1 MAQTATI
8 TSASGETGF
17 EPCPAGLGTISLK
30 GTMSAGKIVVVVR
43 PPGASSDYISDYI
56 DQTALEEV
64 ADEAGTAYSYVSRFD
79 VGIGGQVAL
88 KADANFVGSLT
99 ALVSADPY

>member
-30 GTMSAGKIVVVVR
+30 GTMSAGKVVVVVR
-43 PPGASSDYISDYI
+43 PPGASSDYVSDYI

>member
-1 MAQTATI
+1 MPQTATI
-8 TSASGETGF
+8 SSASSETAF
-17 EPCPAGLGTISLK
+17 EPCPAGIGTISLK
-30 GTMSAGKIVVVVR
+30 GTMSAGKVVVIVR
-43 PPGASSDYISDYI
+43 PPGASSDYVSDYI

-79 VGIGGQVAL
+79 VGVGGQIAL

>member
-1 MAQTATI
+1 MPQSTII

-30 GTMSAGKIVVVVR
+30 GTMSAGKVVVIVR
-43 PPGASSDYISDYI
+43 PPGASSDYVSDYI
-56 DQTALEEV
+56 DQTALQEV
-64 ADEAGTAYSYVSRFD
+64 ADEAGTAYSYVARFD
-79 VGIGGQVAL
+79 VGVGAQVAL

>member
-1 MAQTATI
+1 MPQTASI
-8 TSASGETGF
+8 TSAAGETSF

-30 GTMSAGKIVVVVR
+30 GTMSAGKVLLIVR
-43 PPGASSDYISDYI
+43 PPGASSDYVSDYI

-64 ADEAGTAYSYVSRFD
+64 ADEAGTAYSYVARFD

-88 KADANFVGSLT
+88 KADANFIGSLT

>member
-8 TSASGETGF
+8 SSASGETGF
-17 EPCPAGLGTISLK
+17 EPCPAGLGTIVLK
-30 GTMSAGKIVVVVR
+30 GTMSAGKVVVVVR
-43 PPGASSDYISDYI
+43 PPGASSDYVSDYI
-56 DQTALEEV
+56 DTTALQEV

-79 VGIGGQVAL
+79 IGIGGQIAL